1 MAADFKAVVDPL
13 SCERPEVPLKAVLA
27 ICVALDVVIAA
38 VGDAAVELVVPP
50 PPPPPQP
57 ESAAAMLIASKV
69 LNIDGALMDGMEW
82 SRQ

>member
-1 MAADFKAVVDPL
+1 MAVDFKAVVDPL

-50 PPPPPQP
+50 LPPPPHPA
-57 ESAAAMLIASKV
+57 SAAVTAIAMTVLMRGLKV
-69 LNIDGALMDGMEW
+69 REVIDW
-82 SRQ
+82 S